1 MRKPEEAGLAVPS
14 ARSWEGAVV
23 GPQIGPVPEGAQLG
37 EKQRLLL
44 EPGEGRQARRARKQG
59 PEATCTALCSLA
71 SILRAL
77 RVISLQLPVKPAAL
91 ALAGVSV
98 P

>member
-1 MRKPEEAGLAVPS
+1 MRKPEEVGLAVPS
-14 ARSWEGAVV
+14 AQLLEGAAVE
-23 GPQIGPVPEGAQLG
+23 PRTGPVPEGAQLG
-37 EKQRLLL
+37 ERQRQVL

-59 PEATCTALCSLA
+59 PEATRTALCSLA

-77 RVISLQLPVKPAAL
+77 RVVSLRLPVKLAAL
-91 ALAGVSV
+91 VLAGVLV